1 MLRTI
6 DRELSDSNCQE
17 AIPLP
22 IAQALHDMS
31 VVAACMQETSKH
43 YNLISC
49 LDENYACLAND
60 AASDW
65 QEHEIPWLRLVQ
77 GLLENVQCRGTEI
90 NRQARKDIV
99 SLRDRHRQFWNSIDD
114 CMLLWSNHNPIV
126 PMVLNQAPVPRA
138 SVESSTLW
146 EASWDSPDASPMP
159 TATQKRKSRKWPGSS
174 NGNAEAALG

>member
-1 MLRTI
+1 MAENHPTVRLISLGTMLRTI

-31 VVAACMQETSKH
+31 VVAAS
-43 YNLISC
+43 
-49 LDENYACLAND
+49 ND